1 MKSMKVYAY
10 AVTIVAVLMML
21 LNELSDRSI
30 SAKGVFWEFVI
41 NYNIE

>member
-10 AVTIVAVLMML
+10 AVTIAAVLMML
-21 LNELSDRSI
+21 LNELSDRKI
-30 SAKGVFWEFVI
+30 SAKGVLGEFVI